1 MTITKKLDLK
11 SVGELASLR
20 QIEQQIAALAA
31 ATCNVDWRSQSAQSA

>member
-20 QIEQQIAALAA
+20 QIEQQIAALSAV
-31 ATCNVDWRSQSAQSA
+31 TCNVDWKSQSAQSA